1 MFVCVCV
8 CVCVCECDCISVYVQ
23 GESGGVG
30 WEVGVERG
38 HKRFRVYVCIT
49 EELTLPLLFFRPE
62 HESPKRNSRCNQST
76 DTYKFRLNYVL
87 GMNDT
92 CSGMHMF
99 IDKICRKWL
108 LMTARACNGSVH
120 LHYKSHYLTR
130 LANSIFGDVLNLG
143 NRSKT
148 MVVLNLGLHESL
160 NHRAVIRKVMSPLLS
175 RMAARN
181 LTWPKL
187 LWVGVHQW
195 GLLKSGLGYPTQSK
209 VRVVDFNKQ
218 MGSFLDRVGVPVLD
232 TFNLTGG
239 VMSFDGAH
247 FGLGVNKVKADI
259 VLNYLLELQSKGQ
272 W

>member
-1 MFVCVCV
+1 MF
-8 CVCVCECDCISVYVQ
+8 
-23 GESGGVG
+23 
-30 WEVGVERG
+30 
-38 HKRFRVYVCIT
+38 T
-49 EELTLPLLFFRPE
+49 E
-62 HESPKRNSRCNQST
+62 
-76 DTYKFRLNYVL
+76 
-87 GMNDT
+87 
-92 CSGMHMF
+92 
-99 IDKICRKWL
+99 KICRKWL
-108 LMTARACNGSVH
+108 LRTARACNGSVH
-120 LHYKSHYLTR
+120 LRYKSHYLT
-130 LANSIFGDVLNLG
+130 AHAESIFRDVLNLG

-187 LWVGVHQW
+187 LWAGVHQW
-195 GLLKSGLGYPTQSK
+195 GLLKSGLGYPMQSN

-218 MGSFLDRVGVPVLD
+218 MRSFLGRMGVPVLD
-232 TFNLTGG
+232 TFNLTGS